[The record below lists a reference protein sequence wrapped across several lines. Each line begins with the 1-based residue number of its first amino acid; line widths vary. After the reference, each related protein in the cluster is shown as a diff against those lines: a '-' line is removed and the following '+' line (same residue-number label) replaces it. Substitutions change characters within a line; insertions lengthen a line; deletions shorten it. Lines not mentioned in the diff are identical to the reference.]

1 MRQKIPFI
9 YEPKEIKLKSKVHV
23 EIYNDWDD
31 FLEARGYYGQPGL
44 LNVSHIYRHV
54 VLNLTA
60 NKSRIKIVK
69 RYQDA
74 KENASDFYEA
84 FDRFLTKIT

>member
-1 MRQKIPFI
+1 MPFI
-9 YEPKEIKLKSKVHV
+9 YGPKEIKLKSKVNV

-31 FLEARGYYGQPGL
+31 FLEARGYRFIYGQPGL

-74 KENASDFYEA
+74 KENTSDFYEA